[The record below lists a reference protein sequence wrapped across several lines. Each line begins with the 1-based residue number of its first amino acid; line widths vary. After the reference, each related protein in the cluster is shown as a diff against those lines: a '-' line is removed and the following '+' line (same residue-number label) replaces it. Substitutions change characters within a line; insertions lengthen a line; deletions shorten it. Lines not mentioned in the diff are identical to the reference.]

1 MVPVGAVV
9 DATLFGGL
17 GSDGKNDSL
26 VLFGT
31 TVPLVGNVGDPV
43 EIKLNLEK
51 CDHLSIMCDDFSR
64 HHMAFVGR
72 DFRY

>member
-1 MVPVGAVV
+1 VVPVGTVV

-26 VLFGT
+26 EPFCK

-43 EIKLNLEK
+43 WKKASNLEK
-51 CDHLSIMCDDFSR
+51 CDH
-64 HHMAFVGR
+64 V
-72 DFRY
+72 